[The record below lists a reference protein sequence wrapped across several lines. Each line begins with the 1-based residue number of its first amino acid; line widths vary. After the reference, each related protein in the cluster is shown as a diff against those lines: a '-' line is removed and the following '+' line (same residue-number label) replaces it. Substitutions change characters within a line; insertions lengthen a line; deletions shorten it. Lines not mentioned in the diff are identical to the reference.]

1 MPGIAE
7 LALGAAPIAGGA
19 LLGAAAGNI
28 KPPDVRGLISKDLD
42 LLARIPVE
50 QEDRRA
56 RLQRS
61 IDQRID
67 DLIAATDKSRQ
78 LREAASSYTGLG
90 GWRDVMVLV
99 ATLLFTVIWWHIDH
113 SRSNWMLMFIV
124 LVALNIVVAGYVLRD
139 VRNAFRRK
147 RPGGS
152 GAHSPAS

>member
-42 LLARIPVE
+42 LLARIPPE
-50 QEDRRA
+50 QEERRA

-67 DLIAATDKSRQ
+67 GLIDATDKSRQ

-90 GWRDVMVLV
+90 GWRDVMVLL
-99 ATLLFTVIWWHIDH
+99 ATVLFTIIWWHVEH
-113 SRSNWMLMFIV
+113 SRSNWTLMFIV
-124 LVALNIVVAGYVLRD
+124 LIGLNIVVAGYVVRD
-139 VRNAFRRK
+139 VRNAFRR
-147 RPGGS
+147 RLPGGS
-152 GAHSPAS
+152 GAHSSTS